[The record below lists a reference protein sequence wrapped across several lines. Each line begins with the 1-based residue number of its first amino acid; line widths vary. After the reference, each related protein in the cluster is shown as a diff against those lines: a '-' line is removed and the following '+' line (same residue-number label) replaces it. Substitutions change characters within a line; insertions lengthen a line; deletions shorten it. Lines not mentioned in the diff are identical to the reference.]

1 MATVIHDNFRNAQFG
16 VPANSTTTVDFDG
29 DDVRVSLLDQTDSGT
44 ITASTENYGTVDTA
58 TVVADSGALGSKTVG
73 VVSVGT
79 FDFADVT
86 FGTITGDAADFLTM
100 YQFNATPA
108 NATLI
113 ATWDSTTTGLP
124 VTPNGGDI
132 TVPPP
137 DTWSQLRATLEN
149 LPGVT
154 DTRTVWIKYA
164 KQLTG
169 LMVLA
174 GLWEETDG
182 DKLTGL
188 DKKALV
194 EKITDAHKKAT
205 KKAGDHAPF

>member
-1 MATVIHDNFRNAQFG
+1 MATVIHDGFRDAQMGNPPNAIL
-16 VPANSTTTVDFDG
+16 TVDFPSNDI
-29 DDVRVSLLDQTDSGT
+29 RLSLLDQTDSGA
-44 ITASTENYGTVDTA
+44 ITTGTENYGQVDTA
-58 TVVADSGALGSKTVG
+58 TVVADSGALASKTVG

-132 TVPPP
+132 TV
-137 DTWSQLRATLEN
+137 
-149 LPGVT
+149 
-154 DTRTVWIKYA
+154 TVNA
-164 KQLTG
+164 
-169 LMVLA
+169 A
-174 GLWEETDG
+174 G
-182 DKLTGL
+182 
-188 DKKALV
+188 AV
-194 EKITDAHKKAT
+194 RI
-205 KKAGDHAPF
+205 